1 MDPLA
6 PIRAEYLRYRRL
18 VELAVAQV
26 GDADLDRRLAGDG
39 NSIAIT
45 IAHLT
50 GNLRSRFTDFLT
62 TDGEKPWR
70 ERDREFEDPGCGREQ
85 LLADW
90 RAAWQVVDRALAEV
104 AALPRA
110 ALDHRITIRGQ
121 PLTVLEALHRS
132 VAHVAYHAGQVVLL
146 ARTFAGDAW
155 RSLSIPRSGS
165 AAYAADPTRERGP
178 DASGSSAVDPSRR

>member
-1 MDPLA
+1 VDVLS
-6 PIRAEYLRYRRL
+6 PIRGEYLRYRRL
-18 VELAVAQV
+18 VELAIEQV
-26 GDADLDRRLAGDG
+26 GDADLDRRLAAGG

-62 TDGEKPWR
+62 SDGEKPWR
-70 ERDREFEDPGCGREQ
+70 QRDREFEDPRRGRAE

-90 RAAWQVVDRALAEV
+90 AAAWEIADRAIAEV
-104 AALPRA
+104 AALPPVDLGRE
-110 ALDHRITIRGQ
+110 ITIRGQ

-155 RSLSIPRSGS
+155 RSLSIPRGGS
-165 AAYAADPTRERGP
+165 AAYAAEPRRERGP
-178 DASGSSAVDPSRR
+178 DGGAQTR